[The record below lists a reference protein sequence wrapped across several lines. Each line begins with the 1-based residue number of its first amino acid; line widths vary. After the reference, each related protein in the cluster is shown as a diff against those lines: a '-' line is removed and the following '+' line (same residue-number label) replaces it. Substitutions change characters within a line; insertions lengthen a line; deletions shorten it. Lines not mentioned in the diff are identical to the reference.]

1 MNLRIDP
8 GFLFRALRNSLVAGV
23 LALMIVGAGQSFA
36 LAGDR
41 TGGPVLA
48 LAAGAD
54 GSLFLKSDETGLF
67 RSADEGKTWQQLPL
81 QLADGASLTSVVAAS
96 GNAGVYY
103 AAGREVGLMV
113 SRDGG
118 DTWASVEGNLPNTDI
133 AALAAHSTQP
143 DTLYGYLPE
152 SGIYRSKDAGETWKL
167 MDKGPE
173 GINQLI
179 HTDMA
184 GSMETGWLYAATDL
198 GVRISMDCFCLWR
211 EASGIADAT
220 AAVAVNPQRAE
231 ELYAAAGKQ
240 LYRSVNGGQEW
251 QVASSA
257 PEAIT
262 ALLVT
267 GEGSVVAGTA
277 GGRLFVLSF
286 GADAWKQLND

>member
-1 MNLRIDP
+1 MNLGIDP
-8 GFLFRALRNSLVAGV
+8 GFLFGALRNSLAAGV
-23 LALMIVGAGQSFA
+23 LALTIAGAGQSFA
-36 LAGDR
+36 LADDR

-54 GSLFLKSDETGLF
+54 GGLYLKSDETGLF
-67 RSADEGKTWQQLPL
+67 RSADQGKSWELLPL
-81 QLADGASLTSVVAAS
+81 QLADGTSLTSIVAAS

-103 AAGREVGLMV
+103 AAGPKAGLVV

-118 DTWASVEGNLPNTDI
+118 DTWASVEGDLPGTDI

-143 DTLYGYLPE
+143 DTLYAYLPE
-152 SGIYRSKDAGETWKL
+152 IGIYRSKDAGGSWKL

-184 GSMETGWLYAATDL
+184 GSMETGWLYAATNL

-211 EASGIADAT
+211 EASGIADAA

-251 QVASSA
+251 QVVSTA
-257 PEAIT
+257 PEAIS

-267 GEGSVVAGTA
+267 DGGSVVAGTA
-277 GGRLFVLSF
+277 GGRLFLRSP
-286 GADAWKQLND
+286 GTDAWKQIND